1 MRNLTASG
9 NHLAKGVIRMLKKL
23 IWVGFLFALVGCKAE
38 IVETKV
44 KTSDLKKS
52 ISGKM
57 VSVPFSAVL
66 SILGD
71 DANVRAQVKRY
82 EGIIE
87 NYADVEDFEISKSM
101 MGMEI
106 RVIGNLPLVSG
117 DNTKLDGKDPWVLRI
132 RKTANRTLQKP
143 YPYRLALETTDHFAS
158 FKSEFAKLNMLMT
171 PDPNQP
177 LLIKIRNTDQSKL
190 QVFTGSVEIQGKH
203 HSIYEDEVAK
213 RISLKMKGGVYDHTD
228 PVVFFNIE

>member
-1 MRNLTASG
+1 MVKR
-9 NHLAKGVIRMLKKL
+9 L
-23 IWVGFLFALVGCKAE
+23 ICVGFLFALVGCKAE

-57 VSVPFSAVL
+57 VTVPFSAVL
-66 SILGD
+66 SVLGD

-87 NYADVEDFEISKSM
+87 NYVDVEDFEISKSM

-106 RVIGNLPLVSG
+106 KVTGNLPLVSG
-117 DNTKLDGKDPWVLRI
+117 DKTKLGGKDPWVLRI

-143 YPYRLALETTDHFAS
+143 YPYRVALETTDHFAS
-158 FKSEFAKLNMLMT
+158 FKSEFTKLNMLLS
-171 PDPNQP
+171 PDPHQP
-177 LLIKIRNTDQSKL
+177 LLMKIQNALIHLPYLLITRECLPL
-190 QVFTGSVEIQGKH
+190 QNK
-203 HSIYEDEVAK
+203 SI
-213 RISLKMKGGVYDHTD
+213 LKMTKFLKIGFKSQFLTCQFL
-228 PVVFFNIE
+228 VVNIK

>member
-71 DANVRAQVKRY
+71 DANVRAQVK
-82 EGIIE
+82 
-87 NYADVEDFEISKSM
+87 
-101 MGMEI
+101 GMKELLKI
-106 RVIGNLPLVSG
+106 
-117 DNTKLDGKDPWVLRI
+117 
-132 RKTANRTLQKP
+132 
-143 YPYRLALETTDHFAS
+143 
-158 FKSEFAKLNMLMT
+158 MLM
-171 PDPNQP
+171 
-177 LLIKIRNTDQSKL
+177 
-190 QVFTGSVEIQGKH
+190 
-203 HSIYEDEVAK
+203 
-213 RISLKMKGGVYDHTD
+213 
-228 PVVFFNIE
+228 